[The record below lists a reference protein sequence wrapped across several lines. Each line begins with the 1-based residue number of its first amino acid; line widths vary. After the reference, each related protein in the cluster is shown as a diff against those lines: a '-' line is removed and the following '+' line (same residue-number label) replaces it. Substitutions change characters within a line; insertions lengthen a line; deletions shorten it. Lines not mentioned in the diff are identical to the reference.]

1 MTYVQGFVA
10 AVPQENKADFITHA
24 KAAAEIFMELGA
36 LSVRENWE
44 VDVPDGEH
52 TSFPMAVKRAEGEA
66 IVFSWITWPDQAT
79 AHACMEKMM
88 SDPQMEARMGEMPF
102 DGKRMIYGGFE
113 TVFEQD

>member
-10 AVPQENKADFITHA
+10 AVPQDNKAAFITHA
-24 KAAAEIFMELGA
+24 KAAAEIFKELGA

-52 TSFPMAVKRAEGEA
+52 TSFPMAVKREPGEV

-79 AHACMEKMM
+79 ADTAMEKMM
-88 SDPQMEARMGEMPF
+88 SDPEIEARMGEMPF

-113 TVFEQD
+113 TVFEA